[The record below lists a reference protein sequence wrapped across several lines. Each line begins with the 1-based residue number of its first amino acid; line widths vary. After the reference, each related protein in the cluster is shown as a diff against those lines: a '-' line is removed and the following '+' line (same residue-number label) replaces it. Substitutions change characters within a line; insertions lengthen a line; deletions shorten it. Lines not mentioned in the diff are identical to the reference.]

1 MTDFLPTDFL
11 PITKIPRTGLPGHAL
26 VVGDPDRATAVA
38 ELLADSAL
46 VGQNREYRT
55 YTGTWRGVPVVVSSH
70 GVGGPGA
77 LCQFGELAAAGVH
90 TFVRFGTAGALR
102 ADIADGDL
110 VIAEAAVRD
119 DGVTQQLVHP
129 EYPAFATPETVLALT
144 AASAAHQ
151 ARAHRGVVWTRAA
164 FSPMVR
170 ELPMR
175 EYLAARVIA
184 IEMELSTLLV
194 FAGLRGLR
202 AGGVLVIDGNA
213 TVDNVDPTAYDPHRQ
228 VVVDAVA
235 RGSQVALDALVALS

>member
-1 MTDFLPTDFL
+1 MTL
-11 PITKIPRTGLPGHAL
+11 PITKIPRSGLPGLAL
-26 VVGDPDRATAVA
+26 VVGDPARATAVA
-38 ELLADSAL
+38 GLLADANL
-46 VGQNREYRT
+46 IGENREYRS
-55 YTGTWRGVPVVVSSH
+55 YQGLWQGTPVVVSSH

-77 LCQFGELAAAGVH
+77 LCLFQELAEAGVH

-129 EYPAFATPETVLALT
+129 EYPAFATAEAVLALT
-144 AASAAHQ
+144 AAARAHD

-164 FSPMVR
+164 FSPLVR

-175 EYLAARVIA
+175 DYLAAGVIA
-184 IEMELSTLLV
+184 IEMELATLLV
-194 FAGLRGLR
+194 FAALKGLR

-213 TVDNVDPTAYDPHRQ
+213 TVDNTDPTSYDPHRQ
-228 VVVDAVA
+228 IVVDGVA
-235 RGSQVALDALVALS
+235 RGSAVALDALVALA